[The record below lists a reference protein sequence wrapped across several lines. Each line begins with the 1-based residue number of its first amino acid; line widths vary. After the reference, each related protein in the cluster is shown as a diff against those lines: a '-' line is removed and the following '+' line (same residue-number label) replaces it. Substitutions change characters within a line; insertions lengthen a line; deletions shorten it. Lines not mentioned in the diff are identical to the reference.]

1 MTVPIDEN
9 GGSGIDY
16 DGDYRSNFNDFY
28 NLMTYRV
35 SRILLVSS
43 LYDAFTL
50 EEEGLL
56 FEQISEEYRDLAL
69 SSPPQVIRVSSGE
82 KALREMDR
90 EKYDLVVTMA
100 RLSDMDPYEF
110 GDKAKQNN
118 PDIPVI
124 LLLTD
129 MGDIPIFHTPG
140 RVDGIDKVFF
150 WNGDS
155 ALFMAIIKY
164 VEDRLNIVNDMKTGH
179 VKALLIIEDSPR
191 YYSIFLPMI
200 YKEIMGQTLSLM
212 TLGLNEQEKI
222 LRRRAR
228 PKILLAET
236 YEEGMELF
244 NRFRGNI
251 LGIISD
257 LKYPKNGEKVDD
269 AGFQLVKAIG
279 DEVPILLQSS
289 HLDHESR
296 AREMGIPFVHKK
308 SKTLKQGFGKFFR
321 ERLGF
326 GDFIFMLK
334 DGTEIDRAG
343 NIREFI
349 EKIKTVPAPSLR
361 YHGDRNQ
368 FSNWLIAR
376 GEVSLAGMLRRKTV
390 SDFKTDEEMRGF
402 LLDVIKKH
410 RREKQLGIIMD
421 FPRQNFE
428 FEQTFTRLG
437 GGSLGVKGRGIAFLS
452 SLLSRSGYMTA
463 LKDCRIMLPE
473 TLVIATD
480 EYDRFMNE
488 NDIQEAALED
498 LEDRRI
504 KELFLDTSLNDRIK
518 DDLRRYLKHM
528 IFPMAVRSSS
538 LLEDSQNQPF
548 AGIYTTYF
556 LPNNHPDED
565 VRLDQLLTA
574 VKLVYSSVFSRKA
587 KAYFRT
593 LVQLPEEEKM
603 AIVIQKLVGNQ
614 HGSHFYP
621 MISGLAQSHNFYP
634 VPPLKREDGI
644 ANVALGLGK
653 IVVEGEQ
660 VLNFS
665 PEHPKVIPGFN
676 TPGEIMAN
684 SQKHFYALNMD
695 KTEFD
700 LSKGEDETLFT
711 LDIEEAEK
719 SGALDYL
726 ASTFDAND
734 NRMRDGTMAN
744 CPRAITFAGV
754 LKYNMFPLAPIV
766 KNLLSIGKKGMGRPV
781 ELEFGTR
788 MGDDGI
794 PEFHALQIRPF
805 ITLKEK
811 VELTITDQEKKSAVI
826 RSDKVMGNGRV
837 DDIRDII
844 FVPPDTFDSS
854 MTREI
859 ADEIGKLNEEMG
871 ERPYLLIGPGRWGT
885 RDRWLGIPAEWDQ
898 ISNARV
904 IVEYSTKDFRVDPSH
919 GTHFFHNLTSMG
931 IPYFTLTHGSKKAYL
946 DWDWFKG
953 FETESRSKMVSHIR
967 LDRPVTVK
975 VDGRPGCGVV
985 IWKKDHS

>member
-1 MTVPIDEN
+1 MTEDPA
-9 GGSGIDY
+9 SIDY

-28 NLMTYRV
+28 DLMTYRV
-35 SRILLVSS
+35 TRILLVSS

-82 KALREMDR
+82 KALMELDQG
-90 EKYDLVVTMA
+90 KYDLIVTMA
-100 RLSDMDPYEF
+100 RLPDMDPYEF
-110 GDKAKQNN
+110 GKKAKQNK

-179 VKALLIIEDSPR
+179 VKALLIVEDSPR

-244 NRFRGNI
+244 KRFRGNI

-257 LKYPKNGEKVDD
+257 LKYPKDGEKVDD
-269 AGFQLVKAIG
+269 AGFQLAEAIG
-279 DEVPILLQSS
+279 DEVPILLQSTQ
-289 HLDHESR
+289 LEHEDR
-296 AREMGIPFVHKK
+296 ARAMGIPFIHKK

-326 GDFIFMLK
+326 GDFIFMLS

-349 EKIKTVPAPSLR
+349 ERIRTVPAVSLR
-361 YHGDRNQ
+361 YHGNRNQ
-368 FSNWLIAR
+368 FSNWLMAR
-376 GEVSLAGMLRRKTV
+376 GEVSLAGMLRRKSV
-390 SDFKTDEEMRGF
+390 SDFKTDEEMREF
-402 LLDVIKKH
+402 LLNVIKTH

-437 GGSLGVKGRGIAFLS
+437 GGSLGGKGRGIAFLS
-452 SLLSRSGYMTA
+452 SLLSRSGHMTA
-463 LKDCRIMLPE
+463 LKECRIMLPE

-498 LEDRRI
+498 LEDGRI
-504 KELFLDTSLNDRIK
+504 KELFLDTSFNDRIK

-528 IFPMAVRSSS
+528 TCPMAVRSSS

-565 VRLDQLLTA
+565 IRLDQLLTA

-614 HGSHFYP
+614 HGSRFYP

-634 VPPLKREDGI
+634 VPPLKREDGV

-660 VLNFS
+660 VMNFS
-665 PEHPKVIPGFN
+665 PEHPETIPGFN

-695 KTEFD
+695 RTEFD
-700 LSKGEDETLFT
+700 LSRGEEETLLT
-711 LDIEEAEK
+711 LNIEKAEE

-734 NRMRDGTMAN
+734 NRMRDGTTAN
-744 CPRAITFAGV
+744 GPRAITFAGV
-754 LKYNMFPLAPIV
+754 LKYDMIPLARIL
-766 KNLLSIGKKGMGRPV
+766 KNLLSIGRKGMGRTV

-805 ITLKEK
+805 ITMKEK
-811 VELTITDQEKKSAVI
+811 VELTIGEDEKGAAVI
-826 RSDKVMGNGRV
+826 RSEKVMGNGRV

-859 ADEIGKLNEEMG
+859 ANEIGKLNGEMEG
-871 ERPYLLIGPGRWGT
+871 RPYLLIGPGRWGT
-885 RDRWLGIPAEWDQ
+885 RDRWLGIPADWDQ

-904 IVEYSTKDFRVDPSH
+904 IVEYSTEDFRVDPSH
-919 GTHFFHNLTSMG
+919 GTHFFHNLTSRG
-931 IPYFTLTHGSKKAYL
+931 IPYFTLTYGSKEAHL
-946 DWDWFKG
+946 DWSWFKG
-953 FETESRSKMVSHIR
+953 LRADNRSKMVDHVR
-967 LDRPVTVK
+967 LEKPITVK
-975 VDGRPGCGVV
+975 VDGRNGTGVV
-985 IWKKDHS
+985 LKQ

>member
-1 MTVPIDEN
+1 MTEDS
-9 GGSGIDY
+9 GSIDY
-16 DGDYRSNFNDFY
+16 DGDYRSNFNDFH

-82 KALREMDR
+82 KALKEMDR
-90 EKYDLVVTMA
+90 EKYDLIITMA
-100 RLSDMDPYEF
+100 RLSDMDPYKF
-110 GDKAKQNN
+110 GKKAKQNS
-118 PDIPVI
+118 PDVHVI

-129 MGDIPIFHTPG
+129 MEDIPIFHTPG

-164 VEDRLNIVNDMKTGH
+164 VEDQLNMVNDMKTGH
-179 VKALLIIEDSPR
+179 VRALLIIEDSPR
-191 YYSIFLPMI
+191 YYSVFLPMI

-228 PKILLAET
+228 PKILMAET
-236 YEEGMELF
+236 YEDGMGLF
-244 NRFRGNI
+244 ERFRGNI

-257 LKYPKNGEKVDD
+257 LKYPRNGEKVDD
-269 AGFQLVKAIG
+269 AGFQLADAIG
-279 DEVPILLQSS
+279 DEAPILLQSS
-289 HLDHESR
+289 HIEHESR
-296 AREMGIPFVHKK
+296 AQEMGIPFIYKK
-308 SKTLKQGFGKFFR
+308 SKALKQGFGKFFR

-326 GDFIFMLK
+326 GDFVFMLE
-334 DGTEIDRAG
+334 DGTEIDRAR
-343 NIREFI
+343 NIMEFT
-349 EKIKTVPAPSLR
+349 EKMKTVPVESVIF
-361 YHGDRNQ
+361 HGSRNQ
-368 FSNWLIAR
+368 FSNWLMAR
-376 GEVSLAGMLRRKTV
+376 GEISLARMLRRKSI
-390 SDFKTDEEMRGF
+390 SDFGTDEEMRGF
-402 LLDVIKKH
+402 LLDVIGKH

-421 FPRQNFE
+421 FSRQNFE

-437 GGSLGVKGRGIAFLS
+437 GGSLGGKGRGIAFLS
-452 SLLSRSGYMTA
+452 SLFSRSGYMTESN
-463 LKDCRIMLPE
+463 KCRIMLPE
-473 TLVIATD
+473 TLVIGTD
-480 EYDRFMNE
+480 EYDRFMKE
-488 NDIQEAALED
+488 NGIREAALEG
-498 LEDRRI
+498 LEDERI
-504 KELFLDTSLNDRIK
+504 KELFLDTSFNEKMREELG
-518 DDLRRYLKHM
+518 RYLKHM
-528 IFPMAVRSSS
+528 ICPMAVRSSS

-556 LPNNHPDED
+556 LPNNHPDEE
-565 VRLDQLLTA
+565 VRLDQLLMA
-574 VKLVYSSVFSRKA
+574 IRLVYSSVFSRKA

-603 AIVIQKLVGNQ
+603 AVVIQNLVGNR
-614 HGSHFYP
+614 HGNHFYP

-634 VPPLKREDGI
+634 VPPLGRGDGI

-665 PEHPKVIPGFN
+665 PEHPKTIPGFN

-695 KTEFD
+695 RTEFD
-700 LSKGEDETLFT
+700 LSKGEEETLLR
-711 LDIEEAEK
+711 LDINEAEE

-744 CPRAITFAGV
+744 GPRAITFAGV
-754 LKYNMFPLAPIV
+754 LKYNMLPLAPIL
-766 KNLLSIGKKGMGRPV
+766 KNLLSIGRKGMGRPV

-788 MGDDGI
+788 MGDDNI

-811 VELTITDQEKKSAVI
+811 VELTISDEEREAAVI

-837 DDIRDII
+837 DDIEDII

-859 ADEIGKLNEEMG
+859 ANEIGKLNGDLEG
-871 ERPYLLIGPGRWGT
+871 RPYLLIGPGRWGT
-885 RDRWLGIPAEWDQ
+885 RDRWLGIPVDWDQ

-904 IVEYSTKDFRVDPSH
+904 IVEYSTEDFRVDPSH
-919 GTHFFHNLTSMG
+919 GTHFFHNLTSRG
-931 IPYFTLTHGSKKAYL
+931 IPYFTLTHGSNDAHL
-946 DWDWFKG
+946 DWDRLKG
-953 FETESRSKMVSHIR
+953 SDTGYGSKMVRHIR
-967 LDRPVTVK
+967 LDRPITVK
-975 VDGRPGCGVV
+975 VDGRPGYGVV
-985 IWKKDHS
+985 IWEKDPQ